1 MYFAKIIPETTGN
14 REKYR
19 KIGGGEKYRDGY
31 HQEMLTKFKES
42 ISNIRF

>member
-19 KIGGGEKYRDGY
+19 KIRGGSTETDT
-31 HQEMLTKFKES
+31 TKKC
-42 ISNIRF
+42 